1 MSSASVNAIITDEL
15 NEARAVLA
23 ALERQEQELL
33 DQLRRVHLARQAQ
46 RAKIEEL
53 VRQFPEPPISRLPNE
68 LLLRIFKLLLGAAT
82 LEDGVRSSDL
92 QLSRKQGLAGVSC
105 HWRDVILNSPCLWTT
120 IMVTPVCGTASMK
133 VHLQRS
139 SQFTLDIEVCSWDHP
154 GRVDALKDLFAILI
168 PHAHR
173 WRSFAIRDIVRE
185 TYIYAILDELQQLSF
200 PSLTRVSLSNVP
212 ISPPEELAPK
222 PVFLRQETCRR
233 LKYLNL
239 VGAFTDAADLQIP
252 LSVTTVSLDFGFDL
266 LEEEQHWIPALFTS
280 LSCLQLTSL
289 TLAGYIDTSNYHL
302 PPNSI
307 QLPLLEKFVCNL
319 SHPKAL
325 VQAIVTPSLSHMECR
340 HPGSWG
346 ESPQKK
352 KFTGLESKFTEVHR
366 LTLSES
372 YPMLHDWDSVETE
385 AICLAF
391 PNIHHL
397 ILGIGGAE
405 LILHPDAATH
415 WQHLESLT
423 IHIYSD
429 TKDTSGLLDRLL
441 RWLERRH
448 HLSQPVMKVK
458 FDGPMKG
465 RTISSIYGALHKVCT
480 LEWSGVVYH
489 PEVVICGTVGNEPWL
504 ELLEVSD
511 PFPSFTCHP
520 RNVMSMRSTQVE
532 CVRGCRNRRP
542 SWI

>member
-1 MSSASVNAIITDEL
+1 MSSASVHAIITDEL

-46 RAKIEEL
+46 RAKVEEL

-120 IMVTPVCGTASMK
+120 IMVTPVCRTASMK

-139 SQFTLDIEVCSWDHP
+139 SQF
-154 GRVDALKDLFAILI
+154 ALDLFAILI

-307 QLPLLEKFVCNL
+307 QLPLLEKFAAGVN
-319 SHPKAL
+319 HPKKKYL
-325 VQAIVTPSLSHMECR
+325 
-340 HPGSWG
+340 PG
-346 ESPQKK
+346 
-352 KFTGLESKFTEVHR
+352 
-366 LTLSES
+366 
-372 YPMLHDWDSVETE
+372 
-385 AICLAF
+385 
-391 PNIHHL
+391 
-397 ILGIGGAE
+397 
-405 LILHPDAATH
+405 
-415 WQHLESLT
+415 
-423 IHIYSD
+423 
-429 TKDTSGLLDRLL
+429 
-441 RWLERRH
+441 
-448 HLSQPVMKVK
+448 
-458 FDGPMKG
+458 
-465 RTISSIYGALHKVCT
+465 
-480 LEWSGVVYH
+480 
-489 PEVVICGTVGNEPWL
+489 
-504 ELLEVSD
+504 
-511 PFPSFTCHP
+511 
-520 RNVMSMRSTQVE
+520 
-532 CVRGCRNRRP
+532 
-542 SWI
+542 

>member
-15 NEARAVLA
+15 NQARAVLA

-46 RAKIEEL
+46 RVKVDEL

-68 LLLRIFKLLLGAAT
+68 LLLRIFRLLLGAAI
-82 LEDGVRSSDL
+82 LEDGIRPSDL
-92 QLSRKQGLAGVSC
+92 QFSRKQGLAGVSR

-120 IMVTPVCGTASMK
+120 IVVTPVCRAASMK

-139 SQFTLDIEVCSWDHP
+139 SQFTLDVEVCSWDHP
-154 GRVDALKDLFAILI
+154 GREDALKDLFAILI

-173 WRSFAIRDIVRE
+173 WRSFAVRDNVRE
-185 TYIYAILDELQQLSF
+185 TYIFAILDELQQLSF

-222 PVFLRQETCRR
+222 PVFLHRGTCRR

-252 LSVTTVSLDFGFDL
+252 LSVTTLSLDFGFDL
-266 LEEEQHWIPALFTS
+266 LKEEQHWIPALFKS

-289 TLAGYIDTSNYHL
+289 TLAGYIDISNDDL

-325 VQAIVTPSLSHMECR
+325 VRAIVTPSLSHMECR

-346 ESPQKK
+346 ESPKNI
-352 KFTGLESKFTEVHR
+352 FTGLESKFTGVHC
-366 LTLSES
+366 LTLSEL
-372 YPMLHDWDSVETE
+372 YPMLHDWDSTETKD
-385 AICLAF
+385 ICLAF
-391 PNIHHL
+391 PDIRHL
-397 ILGIGGAE
+397 ILGNGDAE
-405 LILHPDAATH
+405 LMLHPDVATH

-423 IHIYSD
+423 IRSHSD
-429 TKDTSGLLDRLL
+429 GMDTSVLLGRLL
-441 RWLERRH
+441 PWLKRRNE
-448 HLSQPVMKVK
+448 LSRPVMRVR
-458 FDGPMKG
+458 FNGPMKG
-465 RTISSIYGALHKVCT
+465 GAIWSLYGALHEVCT

-489 PEVVICGTVGNEPWL
+489 PEVVICGTVGNEPN
-504 ELLEVSD
+504 
-511 PFPSFTCHP
+511 C
-520 RNVMSMRSTQVE
+520 
-532 CVRGCRNRRP
+532 
-542 SWI
+542 